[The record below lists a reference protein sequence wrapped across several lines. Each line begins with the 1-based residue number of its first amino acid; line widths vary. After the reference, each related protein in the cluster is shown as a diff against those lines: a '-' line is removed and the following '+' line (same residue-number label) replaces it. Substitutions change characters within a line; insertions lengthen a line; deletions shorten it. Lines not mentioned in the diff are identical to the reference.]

1 MGVRGRG
8 LRTAPV
14 ALGLAALW
22 LSACSTI
29 DSVKERLDVW
39 ENRRR
44 FE

>member
-1 MGVRGRG
+1 MRLLTETRSYDFVFHSG
-8 LRTAPV
+8 LDD
-14 ALGLAALW
+14 W
-22 LSACSTI
+22 I